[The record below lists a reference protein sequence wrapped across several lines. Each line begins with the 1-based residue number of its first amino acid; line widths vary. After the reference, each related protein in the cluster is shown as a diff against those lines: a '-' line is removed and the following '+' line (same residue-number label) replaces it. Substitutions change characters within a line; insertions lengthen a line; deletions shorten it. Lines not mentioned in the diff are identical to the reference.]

1 MKSKILTFIT
11 VLISFLSGAALVYIL
26 ILGPLAPSTIN
37 TNNSNSASINYNSC
51 SNCMSGTMVV
61 NNEGI
66 SQSVNKIYDSVV
78 LISNYQKNT
87 LAGSGSGFVYK
98 KDDDYG
104 YIMTN
109 QHVVE
114 DATKVEVTF
123 TSGETVKGDLL
134 GGDNYLDIAVVRVP
148 VDYVISVAKM
158 GSTEDIGLGETVF
171 TVGTPVGEEYFNS
184 ITGGYISGLDRKVT
198 VSVEAT
204 SDWVQEVIQI
214 DAAINPGNS
223 GGPLVN
229 FNGEVIG
236 ITSLKLVDSSI
247 EGMGFAI
254 KIEDALNHI
263 DDLEKGK
270 KIQRPLLGITNAN
283 VTDTY
288 TLRQYGIELSPKITS
303 GIAVISVVEGS
314 GADNAGL
321 QKGDVIIK
329 LNDDEVT
336 NMAYLKYL
344 LYKYNIGDTIEITY
358 IRDNKTKTT
367 EVTLTENTD

>member
-1 MKSKILTFIT
+1 MKKTISTFFTIF
-11 VLISFLSGAALVYIL
+11 ISFLAGSAFVFFLLKTENKV
-26 ILGPLAPSTIN
+26 
-37 TNNSNSASINYNSC
+37 TNPVNGTNISYSSC

-61 NNEGI
+61 NNMGL

-78 LISNYQKNT
+78 AISNYQKNT

-98 KDDDYG
+98 KDDKYG

-114 DATKVEVTF
+114 DATKVEVKF
-123 TSGETVKGDLL
+123 TSGVTVEGELL
-134 GGDNYLDIAVVRVP
+134 GGDDYLDIAVIRVP
-148 VDYVISVAKM
+148 VENVISVAKM
-158 GSTEDIGLGETVF
+158 GSTEKLALGETVF

-198 VSVEAT
+198 VSVLST
-204 SDWVQEVIQI
+204 SDWIQDVIQI

-236 ITSLKLVDSSI
+236 VTSLKLVDSSI

-254 KIEDALNHI
+254 KIEDALKHI
-263 DDLEKGK
+263 EDLEKDN
-270 KIQRPLLGITNAN
+270 KIQRPLLGITNTN
-283 VTDTY
+283 VTDTA
-288 TLRQYGIELSPKITS
+288 TLRQYGISLSSKIKS
-303 GIAVISVVEGS
+303 GIAIIAVVEGS
-314 GADNAGL
+314 GADLAGL
-321 QKGDVIIK
+321 KKGDVITKI
-329 LNDDEVT
+329 NDDEV
-336 NMAYLKYL
+336 NDVAYLKYM
-344 LYKYNIGDTIEITY
+344 LYKYSVGDTIKITY